1 VSGVAWVN
9 TRSKIARGVALRSQ
23 VQLARSRR
31 VYSRSQN
38 NLQHLGCDHLEF
50 GGDHRPRI
58 IVRSRF
64 GRGEHAVVNC
74 VSQSRSAYRIMHPL
88 DIHWFYAFGSVALV
102 AGASL
107 TGMLGLA
114 LSPKRLSRVVPLMV
128 SMAAGALLGT
138 AFGHLLPEAI
148 ERLGSGLKLS
158 TLLLASFVIFFVLE
172 KTLGVWLEGGPNG
185 YGEPHNH
192 FHTGQFTQ
200 PPQNSPAGGRS
211 MITNLLFGA
220 TVHSFIDGM
229 ALATGYCA
237 GTHLGIVTTVAVLL
251 HETPHH
257 IGDVSILIHSGVPVR
272 RAVSLSLAA
281 GSAAAIGAL
290 LVLLVG
296 TRSAGMTDLLLP
308 FTTANFLYIAS
319 ASLLPELQRV
329 RGFRQSLAQ
338 TTFLLVGSLLMLAVS
353 FFVSESR

>member
-1 VSGVAWVN
+1 
-9 TRSKIARGVALRSQ
+9 
-23 VQLARSRR
+23 
-31 VYSRSQN
+31 
-38 NLQHLGCDHLEF
+38 
-50 GGDHRPRI
+50 
-58 IVRSRF
+58 
-64 GRGEHAVVNC
+64 
-74 VSQSRSAYRIMHPL
+74 MHPL
-88 DIHWFYAFGSVALV
+88 DIHWVYTFGSVALV

-114 LSPKRLSRVVPLMV
+114 MSPKRLSQVVPLIV

-158 TLLLASFVIFFVLE
+158 TLLLGSFVTFFVLE
-172 KTLGVWLEGGPNG
+172 KTLGVWLEGDSHEHAGPHKHSHH
-185 YGEPHNH
+185 EQV
-192 FHTGQFTQ
+192 TL
-200 PPQNSPAGGRS
+200 PPKDVPAAGGRS

-237 GTHLGIVTTVAVLL
+237 GTHLGIVTTVAVLM

-257 IGDVSILIHSGVPVR
+257 IGDVSILIHSGIPVK
-272 RAVSLSLAA
+272 RAVALSLAA

-296 TRSAGMTDLLLP
+296 MHSADITDVLLP

-329 RGFRQSLAQ
+329 RGVRQSVAQ
-338 TTFLLVGSLLMLAVS
+338 TIFLLFGAFMMLALPI
-353 FFVSESR
+353 FMSESR